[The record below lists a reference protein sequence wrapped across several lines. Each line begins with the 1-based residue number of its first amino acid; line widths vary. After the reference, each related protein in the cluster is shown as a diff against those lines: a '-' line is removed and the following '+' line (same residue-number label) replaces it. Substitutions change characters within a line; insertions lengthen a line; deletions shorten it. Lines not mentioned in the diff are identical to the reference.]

1 MVKHVKP
8 NKVYYSNSDGE
19 GARVTRELV
28 STLFYQLA
36 AELTS
41 AESLA
46 FIEATRIP
54 NEREL
59 YGTFVKALLN
69 SELRSDLGYV
79 ATEFQVERDD
89 ADEQEETE
97 VRDGTK
103 DQGKAKGRVDLFF
116 NYRKTSFLLE
126 LKVVRV
132 GIGGETDASAEDTK
146 ANPKAR
152 VIKPWL
158 NGVISQLEQLKIGP
172 LSACLHQKVVKLPMV
187 IYWYVDWR
195 KNGPREGW
203 EQVAVGTHER
213 IVDDLSVRPPEFE
226 YFTVFEQPLRT
237 RKRRSDLGEIPDMSL
252 YGFSLVAGTDFSVPI
267 KG

>member
-8 NKVYYSNSDGE
+8 NKVYYSNNDGE

-41 AESLA
+41 DESLA

-59 YGTFVKALLN
+59 YGTFVKALLH
-69 SELRSDLGYV
+69 SELRSDIGYV
-79 ATEFQVERDD
+79 ATEFQVERDESDEPED
-89 ADEQEETE
+89 AEDQGETE
-97 VRDGTK
+97 CRSK
-103 DQGKAKGRVDLFF
+103 SKGRVDLFF

-132 GIGGETDASAEDTK
+132 GIGGDFDVSAEGAK
-146 ANPKAR
+146 VNPQIR
-152 VIKPWL
+152 VTKPWL
-158 NGVISQLEQLKIGP
+158 QGVVSQLKQLKVGP

-187 IYWYVDWR
+187 IYLYVDWR
-195 KNGPREGW
+195 KNGPQDGW
-203 EQVAVGTHER
+203 EKVAEGKHES
-213 IVDDLSVRPPEFE
+213 IVNDLSAHPPEFE
-226 YFTVFEQPLRT
+226 YFTVFGQPVRT
-237 RKRRSDLGEIPDMSL
+237 RKRRSTLDEDPNMSL
-252 YGFSLVAGTDFSVPI
+252 YGFSLVAGTV
-267 KG
+267 

>member
-19 GARVTRELV
+19 GARVTRDLISV
-28 STLFYQLA
+28 FFRQLA

-69 SELRSDLGYV
+69 SNFGRELGYI
-79 ATEFQVERDD
+79 ATEFQVGRD
-89 ADEQEETE
+89 ET
-97 VRDGTK
+97 
-103 DQGKAKGRVDLFF
+103 KGRVDFFF

-126 LKVVRV
+126 LKVARIGLGTDSDTNEEDEDIDPKVRV
-132 GIGGETDASAEDTK
+132 T
-146 ANPKAR
+146 
-152 VIKPWL
+152 KPWL
-158 NGVISQLEQLKIGP
+158 DGVVSQLQKLEIDT

-187 IYWYVDWR
+187 IYLYVDWR

-203 EQVAVGTHER
+203 EQVAAGTHER
-213 IVDDLSVRPPEFE
+213 IVSDLSYHPPEFE
-226 YFTVFEQPLRT
+226 FFTVFDTPVRT
-237 RKRRSDLGEIPDMSL
+237 RMRRSKLVGEPNMSL
-252 YGFSLVAGTDFSVPI
+252 YGFSLVAGTV
-267 KG
+267 